1 MTTTTKTNRENR
13 PKGQTRICLKIL
25 GFGFIRLFV
34 SKRLVSS
41 FLRIQETSLFVSK
54 ASLFVSKSPSLRLG
68 RRSSMPIKLWV
79 DGKVDIDVPEWKRR

>member
-1 MTTTTKTNRENR
+1 M
-13 PKGQTRICLKIL
+13 KIL

-54 ASLFVSKSPSLRLG
+54 ASLFVSKSP
-68 RRSSMPIKLWV
+68 IKLWV